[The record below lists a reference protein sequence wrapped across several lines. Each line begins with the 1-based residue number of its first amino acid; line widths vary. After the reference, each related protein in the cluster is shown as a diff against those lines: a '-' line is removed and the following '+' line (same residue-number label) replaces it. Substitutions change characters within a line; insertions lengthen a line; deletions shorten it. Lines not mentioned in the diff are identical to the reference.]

1 MNAPKLRVVH
11 SRDEILEA
19 ALRALTAIVGDPDQF
34 PDEARRKC
42 RAAHAELH
50 ALRSPQTVRQMERD
64 MGITPGGDAA

>member
-34 PDEARRKC
+34 PAEVRRKCDEARC
-42 RAAHAELH
+42 ALH
-50 ALRSPQTVRQMERD
+50 PLRSAETVRQMERKQ
-64 MGITPGGDAA
+64 GIGPQDAA